1 MSRTVDSLKGK
12 DNGGAST
19 GTMTGEEREK
29 GVGELLIVGQ
39 EEERILARFSKPSEK
54 GTTRVIVF

>member
-12 DNGGAST
+12 DNGAGG

-29 GVGELLIVGQ
+29 SVGVSAIVGH
-39 EEERILARFSKPSEK
+39 EKERILARVSKPSEK
-54 GTTRVIVF
+54 GTTRAVAS